1 MKKLSFFAIIL
12 IAGLIAGGCRSEE
25 EKALR
30 TALNPYEIISLSESE
45 KQAFLADTEK
55 QIEKAKA
62 ETDADEKN
70 NTLAFR
76 EIAAGYACV
85 GLGRFEEALKHFEA
99 GFSVMQGLT
108 SYPQFY
114 YYAGVAAAGQA
125 KQSAVESQKALLFE
139 KAIYYYN
146 RALELSSTYANA
158 YYGLGVIYYFELGD
172 SDAGL
177 QYALKTVAA
186 EPDHFG
192 ARYMAARIYIEKGEN
207 AKAFEQYNY
216 IIKHADKKTAES
228 AVRNKEFLE
237 ADG

>member
-1 MKKLSFFAIIL
+1 MKKISFFIIIF
-12 IAGLIAGGCRSEE
+12 IAVLMAGGCRSKE

-45 KQAFLADTEK
+45 KQAFLTDTEK
-55 QIEKAKA
+55 QIAQSA
-62 ETDADEKN
+62 AGTANGEKN
-70 NTLAFR
+70 NLTAFL
-76 EIAAGYACV
+76 EISAGYACV
-85 GLGRFEEALKHFEA
+85 GLGRFGDALKHFET
-99 GFSVMQGLT
+99 GFSLMQGLT

-146 RALELSSTYANA
+146 RALELSSTYSNA

-172 SDAGL
+172 LETGL
-177 QYALKTVAA
+177 QYALKAVGAD
-186 EPDHFG
+186 PRHFG

-207 AKAFEQYNY
+207 AKASEQYNY

-228 AVRNKEFLE
+228 AVRNQEILE